1 MRIAVEVTDVGR
13 VALGGT
19 IGPEI
24 GTVEGTL
31 VGVENGEYVIAVS
44 QVQYLR
50 GGYQTWS
57 GERVTIKKEYASR
70 TYERRFHK
78 GRSYALGAV
87 IAGGILAVAVS
98 QDLFGFG
105 TTSERPIVPDSGDSF
120 RGRRRP

>member
-1 MRIAVEVTDVGR
+1 MSAGPEVGTRIAVDVTDVGR

-31 VGVENGEYVIAVS
+31 VAVENGEYVIAVT

-57 GERVTIKKEYASR
+57 GERVTIKKEYVGR

-78 GRSYALGAV
+78 GR
-87 IAGGILAVAVS
+87 
-98 QDLFGFG
+98 
-105 TTSERPIVPDSGDSF
+105 
-120 RGRRRP
+120 